1 MVACGV
7 MADEGDAV
15 PPGMEVMRDQ
25 MEYTAPDGT
34 ARAATTLAT
43 ASMNT
48 ATRSATT
55 GRPRI
60 RQAVHGREHMGS
72 LWQEPRWGAPST
84 SAAFEP
90 GRPVHAGRSGI
101 VDAVGPLAQLVAHLH
116 DAQGVV
122 GSSPAR
128 PTQKY
133 LVGGYFLPEQSVSLV
148 EHRTS
153 RRAKLRLTHPA
164 HWSCLGGR
172 TSAPSGAWPR
182 RPSA

>member
-60 RQAVHGREHMGS
+60 RQAVHGREPTGS
-72 LWQEPRWGAPST
+72 LWKHGEPMEESP
-84 SAAFEP
+84 
-90 GRPVHAGRSGI
+90 AGEHH
-101 VDAVGPLAQLVAHLH
+101 PLAPRLSQVGRFTPVA
-116 DAQGVV
+116 VV
-122 GSSPAR
+122 SS
-128 PTQKY
+128 T
-133 LVGGYFLPEQSVSLV
+133 
-148 EHRTS
+148 
-153 RRAKLRLTHPA
+153 
-164 HWSCLGGR
+164 
-172 TSAPSGAWPR
+172 PSGRWR
-182 RPSA
+182 SW